1 MLPAWLNAWLRPLS
15 ALKPFCLAIPS
26 VMPVTAGTIAALASD
41 CATCENVTAQKFCE
55 IRMIADASTTQMPGI
70 TTHIRLL
77 RLASMKPPI
86 GVGTSMPPT
95 LPIVIAVPISPVA
108 QPRSWRKTPTKG
120 PMPDCMS
127 AMKKLR
133 ANRGQ
138 IRDEE
143 GDRDVIDT
151 KTWSQPGCG
160 GWDMILSANRSGADE
175 SLTSADRVGSRFRPV
190 GGACGHR
197 RQFPI
202 DVGSFLSGVRHA
214 PLDLRNLRRAISG
227 WRKSANVLSDLR
239 GRTAIRRL
247 ERTDF
252 PHARGALGTS
262 PHGLARRSRPDRPR
276 TRAKLCHRPARA
288 AGAARGRLAD
298 VGLRPA
304 GDAGGDR
311 ACAVTRRPEGDRDLA
326 SALLWRARR
335 LERGVWR
342 GAGLFARR

>member
-15 ALKPFCLAIPS
+15 ALKPFCLAMPS

-70 TTHIRLL
+70 TTHMRLL

-86 GVGTSMPPT
+86 GVVISMPAT
-95 LPIVIAVPISPVA
+95 LPIVIAVPINPLA

-151 KTWSQPGCG
+151 KNVV
-160 GWDMILSANRSGADE
+160 SAGIR
-175 SLTSADRVGSRFRPV
+175 RVGHDPFS
-190 GGACGHR
+190 
-197 RQFPI
+197 Q
-202 DVGSFLSGVRHA
+202 SF
-214 PLDLRNLRRAISG
+214 
-227 WRKSANVLSDLR
+227 WR
-239 GRTAIRRL
+239 GREFN
-247 ERTDF
+247 ERCS
-252 PHARGALGTS
+252 G
-262 PHGLARRSRPDRPR
+262 
-276 TRAKLCHRPARA
+276 
-288 AGAARGRLAD
+288 
-298 VGLRPA
+298 
-304 GDAGGDR
+304 
-311 ACAVTRRPEGDRDLA
+311 
-326 SALLWRARR
+326 
-335 LERGVWR
+335 
-342 GAGLFARR
+342 